1 VDRGRVTI
9 LSDQVDNFGQDNIIV
24 LILEL
29 VHGFQKAA
37 NLGVDTRL
45 GTGTS
50 KVVHDRLN
58 TTR

>member
-1 VDRGRVTI
+1 VGRRRVTI
-9 LSDQVDNFGQDNIIV
+9 LSDQVDNFGQDDIIV

>member
-1 VDRGRVTI
+1 MRGGRVTI
-9 LSDQVDNFGQDNIIV
+9 LSDQVDNFGQDDIIV

-29 VHGFQKAA
+29 VHRSQKAA
-37 NLGVDTRL
+37 NLGVDARL

-50 KVVHDRLN
+50 EVVHNRLN

>member
-1 VDRGRVTI
+1 VGRGRVTI
-9 LSDQVDNFGQDNIIV
+9 LSDQVDNFGQDDIIV
-24 LILEL
+24 LIFEL
-29 VHGFQKAA
+29 VHRFQKAA